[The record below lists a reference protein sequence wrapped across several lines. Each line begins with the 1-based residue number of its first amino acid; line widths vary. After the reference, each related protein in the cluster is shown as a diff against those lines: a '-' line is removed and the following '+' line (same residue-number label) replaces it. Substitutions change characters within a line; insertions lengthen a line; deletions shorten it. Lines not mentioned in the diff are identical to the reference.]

1 MIFQSQIRC
10 IYNCVS
16 PIVQP
21 AIVSS
26 LSTELSTSGYIN
38 LMCKQQHYKEALDA
52 FDFYLK
58 NSTTQLE
65 PSTYVNLILAC
76 TNFKSLKHGNK
87 IHDHILK
94 SNCQPNLVLQNHIL
108 NMYGKCGSLKE
119 ARKVFDTMQ
128 LRNVISWTIMIS
140 GYSQNDQVNEAMI
153 MYIKMLRSGHFP
165 DQLTFG
171 SIIKACC
178 SMGDIDLGRQLHC
191 HVIKSGYDCHLIAQN
206 ALISMYT
213 KFGQIGHASDVFST
227 ISTKDLISWASMI
240 TGLTQLG
247 YEIEA
252 LYLFRDMLRQG
263 IYQPNEFIFGSLFSA
278 CSSFLEPEFGRQ
290 VHGMCAKFG
299 LGRDVFVGCS
309 LCDMYAN
316 FGFLPSAKRAFCH
329 IRCPDIVSWNA
340 IIAAFA
346 DSGDVHEAVS
356 LFWQMM
362 HSGLMPDNVT
372 FLSLLSACG
381 SPVTLN
387 QGMQIHSYII
397 KIGFDK
403 EVSVCNS
410 LLTMYAK
417 CSNLHDA
424 FNVFVDLSEK
434 ANLVS
439 WNAILSACLQHK
451 QAGEAFRLFKL
462 MLSSENSRD
471 NITITNLLGTCA
483 ELASLEVG
491 NQIHCFSIKSGLVA
505 DVSVSNRLIDM
516 YAKCGS
522 LKHARD
528 VFDSTQNPDIVSW
541 SSLIVGY
548 AQFGLGHEA
557 LNLFRMM
564 RNSGVQPNEVT
575 YLGVLSACSHIG
587 LVEEGWHLYK
597 TMEVEQGI
605 PPTIEHIS
613 CMVDLL
619 ARAGCLYEAEN
630 FIKETGFDP
639 DITTWKTLLA
649 SCRTHGNVDIA
660 ERAAKNILK
669 LDPCNSAALVLLSN
683 IHASAGNWK
692 DVAKLRNLMRQIGV
706 QKVPGQS
713 WIEVKDKI
721 HVFFSEDSSHPQRGE
736 IYAMLE
742 DLWLQMLDESYDPSK
757 IYIDYELPLD
767 NFDAARYFVMTDP
780 ES

>member
-1 MIFQSQIRC
+1 MIIQSQIRC
-10 IYNCVS
+10 IYNYVR
-16 PIVQP
+16 PIVP
-21 AIVSS
+21 TTTISG
-26 LSTELSTSGYIN
+26 LSTELSTNSYIN
-38 LMCKQQHYKEALDA
+38 LMCKQQHYREALDA
-52 FDFYLK
+52 FNFHLK
-58 NSTTQLE
+58 NSSIQLE

-76 TNFKSLKHGNK
+76 TNSRSLKYGKK

-94 SNCQPNLVLQNHIL
+94 SNYQPNLVLQNHIL
-108 NMYGKCGSLKE
+108 NMYGKCGSLKD
-119 ARKVFDTMQ
+119 ARKVFDAMQ
-128 LRNVISWTIMIS
+128 LRNVVSWTIMIS
-140 GYSQNDQVNEAMI
+140 GYSQNGQENDAII
-153 MYIKMLRSGHFP
+153 MYIQMLQSGYFP

-178 SMGDIDLGRQLHC
+178 NVGDIELGRQLHG
-191 HVIKSGYDCHLIAQN
+191 HVIKSGYDHHLIAQN

-213 KFGQIGHASDVFST
+213 KFGQKANASGVFSV

-240 TGLTQLG
+240 TGFTQLG

-263 IYQPNEFIFGSLFSA
+263 VYQPNEFIFGSVFSA
-278 CSSFLEPEFGRQ
+278 CRNLLEPEFGRQ
-290 VHGMCAKFG
+290 IHGMCVKFG
-299 LGRDVFVGCS
+299 LGRNVFAGCS
-309 LCDMYAN
+309 LCDMYAK
-316 FGFLPSAKRAFCH
+316 FGFLPLAKKAFYE
-329 IRCPDIVSWNA
+329 IESPDLVSWNA
-340 IIAAFA
+340 VIAAFA
-346 DSGDVHEAVS
+346 DSDDVNEAIS
-356 LFWQMM
+356 IFCQMM
-362 HSGLMPDNVT
+362 HTGLMPDDIT
-372 FLSLLSACG
+372 FLSLLCACG

-387 QGMQIHSYII
+387 QGTQIHSYII
-397 KIGFDK
+397 KIGLDR
-403 EVSVCNS
+403 EAAVCNS
-410 LLTMYAK
+410 LLTMYTK

-424 FNVFVDLSEK
+424 FSVFKDISNN

-439 WNAILSACLQHK
+439 WNAILSSCLQHK
-451 QAGEAFRLFKL
+451 QAGEAFRLFKR
-462 MLSSENSRD
+462 MLFSENKPD
-471 NITITNLLGTCA
+471 NITITTILGTCA

-491 NQIHCFSIKSGLVA
+491 NQVHCFSVKSGLVV

-528 VFDSTQNPDIVSW
+528 VFDSTQNTDVVSW

-564 RNSGVQPNEVT
+564 RNLGIQPNEIT

-597 TMEVEQGI
+597 TMEVELGI
-605 PPTIEHIS
+605 PPTRELVS

-630 FIKETGFDP
+630 FIKKTGLDP
-639 DITTWKTLLA
+639 DITMWKTLLA
-649 SCRTHGNVDIA
+649 SCKTHGNVDIA
-660 ERAAKNILK
+660 ERAAENILK
-669 LDPCNSAALVLLSN
+669 IDPCNSAALVLLSN

-692 DVAKLRNLMRQIGV
+692 EFARLRNLMKQMGV

-721 HVFFSEDSSHPQRGE
+721 HVFFSEDSSHPQRAK
-736 IYAMLE
+736 ICTMLE
-742 DLWLQMLDESYDPSK
+742 DLWLQMLDDGYDPSQS
-757 IYIDYELPLD
+757 LD
-767 NFDAARYFVMTDP
+767 I
-780 ES
+780 SIW